1 MKRTVRLLLATS
13 LASISIVTYGQHPG
27 MTDLTGQYEITG
39 KTVLDPPKNEPGDT
53 HFRVYITGKAAMDLY
68 NSMKVEPEEDICLGD
83 GSVSK
88 NIGQMQCTNSILSG
102 EYECRFSIDVANQK
116 IDYGWVC

>member
-1 MKRTVRLLLATS
+1 MKRTVTLLLATS
-13 LASISIVTYGQHPG
+13 FASFSIVTYGQHPG

-39 KTVLDPPKNEPGDT
+39 KTALDSPVNEPGDT
-53 HFRVYITGKAAMDLY
+53 HFRVYISGKAAMDLY
-68 NSMKVEPEEDICLGD
+68 NSMKVEPREDICLGD
-83 GSVSK
+83 GSTSK
-88 NIGQMQCTNSILSG
+88 FIGHMQCTQIIVSG